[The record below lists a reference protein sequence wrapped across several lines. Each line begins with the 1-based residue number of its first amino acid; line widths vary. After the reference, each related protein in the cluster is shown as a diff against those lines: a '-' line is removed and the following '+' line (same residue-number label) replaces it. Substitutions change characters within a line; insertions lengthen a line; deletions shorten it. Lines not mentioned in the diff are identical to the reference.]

1 MPEDLSDK
9 LQDFEL
15 MLEGFAADMEED
27 QAKTKLLSYWYTLRS
42 ELDKAVGS
50 VKVKIFKNIF

>member
-15 MLEGFAADMEED
+15 MLEGFAADKEEN
-27 QAKTKLLSYWYTLRS
+27 QAKTRLLCYWYTLRD

-50 VKVKIFKNIF
+50 VKV

>member
-15 MLEGFAADMEED
+15 MLEGFAADKEEN
-27 QAKTKLLSYWYTLRS
+27 QAKARLLCYWYTLRD

-50 VKVKIFKNIF
+50 VKV

>member
-27 QAKTKLLSYWYTLRS
+27 QAKTRLFVLLVYIERR
-42 ELDKAVGS
+42 A
-50 VKVKIFKNIF
+50 

>member
-15 MLEGFAADMEED
+15 MLEGFAADMKED
-27 QAKTKLLSYWYTLRS
+27 QAKTRLLSYWYTLRG

-50 VKVKIFKNIF
+50 VKV